1 MGRDRRRS
9 RRGLPGLAVPQG
21 VQQRPLPRPH
31 AAAPLDRDR
40 ALHTPAARR
49 RRARDRSG
57 HDPRD
62 LMEAGTGS
70 DLREQSTGEL
80 LKRLSQETSTLVRQE
95 LELARAELTEKGKQA
110 GKGAGMFGGAGVSAV
125 MALFALTLTVIFV
138 LDTFMKGWLAALIVT
153 LIWGAIAG
161 VLALQGRNKIQ
172 EATPPAPQTVETV
185 KEDVRWAKNRR

>member
-1 MGRDRRRS
+1 
-9 RRGLPGLAVPQG
+9 
-21 VQQRPLPRPH
+21 
-31 AAAPLDRDR
+31 
-40 ALHTPAARR
+40 
-49 RRARDRSG
+49 
-57 HDPRD
+57 
-62 LMEAGTGS
+62 MEAGTGS